1 MMSEDEFDAMEAFN
15 NLLADYEYDI
25 AVEDARENRA
35 MQRLQAKQN
44 EILRAKKKLQRTKM
58 EAMDNQEAMD
68 NDVVA
73 VRKRR
78 NRLNRA
84 NGLQ

>member
-1 MMSEDEFDAMEAFN
+1 MSEDEFDAMEAYN

-35 MQRLQAKQN
+35 MQRIQAEKD
-44 EILRAKKKLQRTKM
+44 EILRAKKKLQRAKM
-58 EAMDNQEAMD
+58 EAMNNQEAMD

-78 NRLNRA
+78 NRLIRV

>member
-1 MMSEDEFDAMEAFN
+1 MISEDEFDAMEAFN

-35 MQRLQAKQN
+35 MQRLQAEQN

>member
-1 MMSEDEFDAMEAFN
+1 MSEDEFDAMEAYN

-35 MQRLQAKQN
+35 MQRLQAEKD
-44 EILRAKKKLQRTKM
+44 EILRAKKKLQKTKM